1 MKKVFAAFLFCML
14 FAPAVSYAVPP
25 NYSWHGDNEADLGRD
40 VRRWNDIYL
49 GGKIIQGGGS
59 GTMYYTGN
67 IAATLGTVTTTYS
80 GDDQH
85 GLSYNLTTGTTATNI
100 KHAVVFSPGIPGK
113 MYVVKNGTNGTITVN
128 TSTGTGTTISNG
140 KSAIVVIDT
149 YPDVK
154 EVVEF
159 SN

>member
-1 MKKVFAAFLFCML
+1 
-14 FAPAVSYAVPP
+14 
-25 NYSWHGDNEADLGRD
+25 
-40 VRRWNDIYL
+40 
-49 GGKIIQGGGS
+49 
-59 GTMYYTGN
+59 
-67 IAATLGTVTTTYS
+67 
-80 GDDQH
+80 
-85 GLSYNLTTGTTATNI
+85 
-100 KHAVVFSPGIPGK
+100 